1 MKCFN
6 GMTVVC
12 TAEKCNVSLKC
23 FKLPSRKL
31 LTGEVP
37 VQHANGSSEGV
48 RGHLR
53 VQVLRYENASEGQ
66 SQKRMHWLLARET
79 QEDGGFNSGQ
89 DFTEREDHL

>member
-12 TAEKCNVSLKC
+12 TAEKCNVSLKS
-23 FKLPSRKL
+23 FILPSRKL
-31 LTGEVP
+31 FTGEVL
-37 VQHANGSSEGV
+37 VQHATGSSERV
-48 RGHLR
+48 HGHLR
-53 VQVLRYENASEGQ
+53 VQVLRYEDAGEGQ

-89 DFTEREDHL
+89 DFTEREYH

>member
-12 TAEKCNVSLKC
+12 TAEKCNVSLTSL
-23 FKLPSRKL
+23 KLPYRNFFS
-31 LTGEVP
+31 GEVP
-37 VQHANGSSEGV
+37 VQRANGSPEEV

-53 VQVLRYENASEGQ
+53 VQVLRYEDAGEGQ
-66 SQKRMHWLLARET
+66 SQKRMHRLLARET

-89 DFTEREDHL
+89 DFTEIEDN